1 MGNIIVDKRD
11 GVVKLTIDR
20 PPVNVLNI
28 ATMSE
33 MTAALEKVKTD
44 QSLKACVITGAGRY
58 FSAGV
63 DVADHTADKVEEM
76 IAVFHGMCRG
86 ILSLPM
92 PTVAV
97 LNGPALGGG
106 CEVALCCDMIVASE
120 KAKIGQ
126 PEVQVGVFPP
136 VAAALL
142 PRLIGRAK
150 AMELILTGQAIEAA
164 EAQRLGLVNLVVPP
178 ENLEQATNDFVAR
191 LVGLS
196 APVLRLTKQAI
207 MAGLDV
213 PFDQALAKAEE
224 IYLGSLMRTEDAHEG
239 LAAFLE
245 KRAPS
250 WKNR

>member
-1 MGNIIVDKRD
+1 MSNIILERSN
-11 GVVKLTIDR
+11 GVARIVINR
-20 PPVNVLNI
+20 PPVNVLDI
-28 ATMSE
+28 ATMRE
-33 MTAALEKVKTD
+33 LTKAIEEVQAD
-44 QSLKACVITGAGRY
+44 QSLKVCVITGAGRY

-76 IAVFHGMCRG
+76 IAVFHGMCRA
-86 ILSLPM
+86 ILALPM
-92 PTVAV
+92 PTVAI
-97 LNGPALGGG
+97 LNGSALGGG

-142 PRLIGRAK
+142 PRLLGRAK

-164 EAQRLGLVNLVVPP
+164 EAQRLGLVNLVAPP
-178 ENLEQATNDFVAR
+178 EGLEQAADDFVAR
-191 LVGLS
+191 LANLS
-196 APVLRLTKQAI
+196 APVLRLTKRAI
-207 MAGLDV
+207 TAGLDA
-213 PFDQALAKAEE
+213 PFDQALARAEE
-224 IYLGSLMRTEDAHEG
+224 IYLRQLMRTEDAHEG

-245 KRAPS
+245 KRSPV

>member
-1 MGNIIVDKRD
+1 MGNILVDKRD